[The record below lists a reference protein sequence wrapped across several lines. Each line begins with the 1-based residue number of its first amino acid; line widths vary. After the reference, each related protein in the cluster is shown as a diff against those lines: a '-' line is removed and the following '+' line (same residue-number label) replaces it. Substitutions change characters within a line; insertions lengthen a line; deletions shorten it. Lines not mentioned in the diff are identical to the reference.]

1 MLSCIPFTDPVE
13 IGGKKIDTG
22 SYAIYTIPDVDRWE
36 VIINKG
42 VTNGGVVGYKE
53 SEDVVRFKV
62 DAVKSKSKVETFTMQ
77 FANVKGE
84 SCDLQIMWEDRS
96 ISIPIMTDIKD
107 KVKSQIEAGMQTDK
121 KPYWS
126 AAQFYYEYDKNL
138 PKALEN
144 VSKAIEATPNAFWM
158 LIYKAKIQKEMGDTA
173 GALES
178 SKLSMAAAKE
188 AKNDDYV
195 RMNEKFQKELKN

>member
-1 MLSCIPFTDPVE
+1 MSCQE
-13 IGGKKIDTG
+13 LM
-22 SYAIYTIPDVDRWE
+22 S
-36 VIINKG
+36 INLRSR
-42 VTNGGVVGYKE
+42 N
-53 SEDVVRFKV
+53 
-62 DAVKSKSKVETFTMQ
+62 TMHPHSLVHLL
-77 FANVKGE
+77 FE
-84 SCDLQIMWEDRS
+84 
-96 ISIPIMTDIKD
+96 P
-107 KVKSQIEAGMQTDK
+107 
-121 KPYWS
+121 
-126 AAQFYYEYDKNL
+126 L